1 MCECDALGGNWYIG
15 ETCPDFQCP
24 ILVDCENAI
33 WMNGLPTGYARGT
46 QCDPVYPMQAGV
58 ADDFVLAGTDS
69 MNIDYHWNFTPIATP
84 ADYISVNVTVYAN
97 DTNFSPPRPGGK
109 PIDGDVNCTHTELI
123 PDGIVYFATLDQG
136 SFGYVDDGNA
146 WRLMLPVSV
155 CLEPGVVY
163 WLEVQPELVFED
175 HGQSGWVNTD
185 VTYGECAVQIFELL
199 EDSVWHCMDDTA
211 DMAFCLLGGGECPAG
226 CDYVVGDVNGSD
238 NYNGLDITYGVN
250 FFKYGSPA
258 PQCAPDCPPCAGWH
272 YCGDVNASCN
282 YNGLDITYGVNYFKY
297 GSPPPIPCADCP
309 PIE

>member
-1 MCECDALGGNWYIG
+1 
-15 ETCPDFQCP
+15 
-24 ILVDCENAI
+24 
-33 WMNGLPTGYARGT
+33 
-46 QCDPVYPMQAGV
+46 
-58 ADDFVLAGTDS
+58 
-69 MNIDYHWNFTPIATP
+69 
-84 ADYISVNVTVYAN
+84 
-97 DTNFSPPRPGGK
+97 
-109 PIDGDVNCTHTELI
+109 
-123 PDGIVYFATLDQG
+123 
-136 SFGYVDDGNA
+136 
-146 WRLMLPVSV
+146 MLPVSV

-163 WLEVQPELVFED
+163 WLEVQPELIFED

-199 EDSVWHCMDDTA
+199 GDSVWHCMDDTA